1 MTNRPVAASR
11 ALLLTVGARALAL
24 TVAARAL
31 LLAAAWTVVAGTATA
46 GTGLHPWTRPDVF
59 RYGDQ
64 IEPDSLNPY
73 LSNALAASRVETMI
87 FSGLLRYGPGGR
99 FLPDLATVV
108 PSTANGGI
116 SRDGRTYTYHLNPRA
131 LWHDGTPVTA
141 ADVAFTWRAI
151 MDPSHNVTSR
161 AGFDQIASV
170 NVLDAHTVRI
180 VYRGPYAAGLVTF
193 SGGARHVILPQHALE
208 HADFNT
214 ADFNRA
220 PIGSGPYAFV
230 RWNHGNDIELAAFP
244 RFFRGAALIPKVDY
258 RILPDTNTLF
268 NAVRTHDLDAAE
280 IEASFVALAERSDGV
295 AVVTAPTLSFRHLD
309 YNTTEPGL
317 NERDVRLALSYAI
330 DRDAIYDKIYFGIGA
345 RDPGDQLVS
354 FGWGDPHL
362 ARYPHD
368 PARAQ
373 ALLDRAGWRRGSDGI
388 RAKNGRRLVLTI
400 RAIAG
405 QKPAEAT
412 EIELQADWAK
422 IGVELVI
429 KNSPGATL
437 FAGGI
442 GPLSSGAYDV
452 SYYAFQREPDPD
464 DTDTIGPFSV
474 PPQGRNWTRFAD
486 PALGRLQL
494 EGLRTLDPAARR
506 RVYARIDALLVA
518 NDPFDT
524 IYWVPSIIG
533 YNVDARGL
541 RPIPGATLFWNV
553 NEWRFAGR

>member
-1 MTNRPVAASR
+1 MMNRSVARAGALLFA
-11 ALLLTVGARALAL
+11 ALLLLAGCPG
-24 TVAARAL
+24 
-31 LLAAAWTVVAGTATA
+31 VAGTA
-46 GTGLHPWTRPDVF
+46 LHPWTRPDVF

-87 FSGLLRYGPGGR
+87 FSGLLHYGPGGR
-99 FLPDLATVV
+99 LLPDLASVV
-108 PSTANGGI
+108 PSPANGGI

-131 LWHDGTPVTA
+131 LWHDGVPVTA
-141 ADVAFTWRAI
+141 GDVAFTWHAI
-151 MDPSHNVTSR
+151 MDPAHNVTSR
-161 AGFDQIASV
+161 AGFDQIAAV
-170 NVLDAHTVRI
+170 DVLDAHTVRI
-180 VYRGPYAAGLVTF
+180 VYRSTYAAGLGAF
-193 SGGARHVILPQHALE
+193 SGGARHVILPE
-208 HADFNT
+208 HSFAGVDFNT

-244 RFFRGAALIPKVDY
+244 RFFRGVASIPKIDY

-280 IEASFVALAERSDGV
+280 IEASFVGLAERTDGV
-295 AVVTAPTLSFRHLD
+295 AVVTAPTLSFRHID
-309 YNTTEPGL
+309 FNTTEPGL

-330 DRDAIYDKIYFGIGA
+330 DRDAIYRKIYFGIGA
-345 RDPGDQLVS
+345 RDPGDQLIS

-362 ARYPHD
+362 GRYPHD
-368 PARAQ
+368 PARAE
-373 ALLDRAGWRRGSDGI
+373 AMLDRAGWRRGTDGI
-388 RAKNGRRLVLTI
+388 RAKDGRRLVLTI

-422 IGVELVI
+422 IGVGLVI

-437 FAGGI
+437 FASGI

-464 DTDTIGPFSV
+464 DIDTIGPFSV

-494 EGLRTLDPAARR
+494 EGLRTLDPAARH
-506 RVYARIDALLVA
+506 RVYARIEALLVA

-533 YNVDARGL
+533 CNVDARGL